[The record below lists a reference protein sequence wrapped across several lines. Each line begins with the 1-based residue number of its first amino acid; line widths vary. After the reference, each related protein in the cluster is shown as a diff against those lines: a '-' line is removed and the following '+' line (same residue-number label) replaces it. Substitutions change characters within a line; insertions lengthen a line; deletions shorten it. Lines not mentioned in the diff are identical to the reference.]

1 MLRKVLVIHIIW
13 FYFTLKII
21 KFYGKVNYILLY
33 IRISNFWLQPYAFVF
48 DRHSRVIS
56 FLICFHDFLLFL
68 FLEVLIQLIF
78 SYLSVPGFAACH
90 NSIFVSV
97 LSKQNKIILSVKFVL
112 KKKWAG
118 QNYNGTNFRGYQ
130 SL

>member
-1 MLRKVLVIHIIW
+1 MFRKVLVIHIIW

-48 DRHSRVIS
+48 DHHSRMIS

-68 FLEVLIQLIF
+68 FLEVLMQLVF
-78 SYLSVPGFAACH
+78 SYLSAPGFAACH

-97 LSKQNKIILSVKFVL
+97 LSKQNKTKLSVKFVL
-112 KKKWAG
+112 KKKWAD

-130 SL
+130 IS